1 MEKLLIQFIETLDQS
16 LKKILREVGDS
27 PGLTRLTIN
36 QLQYID
42 AIYELDEPTI
52 TELARRLNITKA
64 SVTAGIDKLA
74 RLGFVV
80 KTQSSVDKRV
90 FHVRLSD
97 AGVRLIDA
105 KYQALK
111 EYGTFIRSALGEVE
125 AQQFEQ
131 TLTRL
136 VRLFAQD

>member
-1 MEKLLIQFIETLDQS
+1 VEKLLIQFIDTLDQS

-27 PGLTRLTIN
+27 PGLTRLTIH

-42 AIYELDEPTI
+42 AIYELNEPTI

-74 RLGFVV
+74 RLGYVV
-80 KTQSSVDKRV
+80 KTQSSLDKRV

-111 EYGTFIRSALGEVE
+111 EYGAFIRSALGEVE